1 MIEAVNL
8 TRAYQNNVVVRALN
22 FKVSPGEI
30 CCLLGGPGSGK
41 STTIDLYL
49 NLIKPTSGVAKL
61 GGYDVT
67 LQPIETKRRLGYIP
81 PVMPLYENL
90 TGLEN
95 VRYLGALAGYEDLSP
110 AAIRDLFHELAL
122 DPALADQLASTY
134 SVAVRVRVGLAVALA
149 RNAREFLLDEPTLSL
164 TAAETVEFGSVIERL
179 AAGSITGEAATV
191 LWATSDPAVA
201 AAVATRVGLMRPG
214 KALVWFDARE
224 MSATEFSERC
234 FAHMSVPTR

>member
-22 FKVSPGEI
+22 CKAMPGEI
-30 CCLLGGPGSGK
+30 FCLLGGPGSGK
-41 STTIDLYL
+41 STTIELFL

-61 GGYDVT
+61 GGFDVT
-67 LQPIETKRRLGYIP
+67 LQPVETKRRLGYIP

-134 SVAVRVRVGLAVALA
+134 SPAVRVRLGLAVALA
-149 RNAREFLLDEPTLSL
+149 RNAREFLLDDPTQSLSP
-164 TAAETVEFGSVIERL
+164 AETREFCAVIERL

-191 LWATSDPAVA
+191 LWATSDPGVA
-201 AAVATRVGLMRPG
+201 ATVATRVGLMQRG
-214 KALVWFDARE
+214 KALVWIDARE
-224 MSATEFSERC
+224 MSETEFTDRC
-234 FAHMSVPTR
+234 LAHLPAPTP